1 VIVDIEQKAHM
12 IDQTVSTDLP
22 VRGVVRQLYDA
33 AVKANSDKPLCLT
46 AAQELIKRTNRGDYV
61 FVLTGFAI
69 PPINVPETDGPPGA
83 AVLIDALKAIGLE
96 PVLITDE
103 LCSRAVKAA
112 TPETKVLEFPVDSKQ
127 ARNKAGQLLHEYNPS
142 ALVAIERPG
151 WNRKREYHN
160 MRGLN
165 ISNTVGKTDFLAASA
180 RNRGILIIGVAD
192 GGNELGCGLISQTVR
207 KHVPYGSKCQ
217 CPCNSGIAA
226 ATRADVLVVGGVSN
240 WGAYGI
246 AACLSLLKGIPYT
259 HDRKAEMQLLNR
271 IVKAGAIDSILKEPK
286 PYVDGLAPSING
298 LVVDLISAITNA

>member
-1 VIVDIEQKAHM
+1 MDIEQKAHM

-22 VRGVVRQLYDA
+22 VRRVVRQLYDA
-33 AVKANSDKPLCLT
+33 AVKANSDKLLCLT
-46 AAQELIKRTNRGDYV
+46 AAQELIKRTSKGDHV

-83 AVLIDALKAIGLE
+83 AVLMDALKAIRLE

-103 LCSRAVKAA
+103 LCSCVVKAA
-112 TPETKVLEFPVDSKQ
+112 VPESKVLEFPVYSKQ
-127 ARNKAGQLLHEYNPS
+127 ARDKADQLLHEYNPS
-142 ALVAIERPG
+142 ALIAIERPG

-165 ISNTVGKTDFLAASA
+165 ISNIVGKTDFLATSA
-180 RNRGILIIGVAD
+180 RNRGALIIGVAD

-226 ATRADVLVVGGVSN
+226 ATPADVLVVGGVSN

-246 AACLSLLKGIPYT
+246 AACLSLLNGIPYI
-259 HDRKAEMQLLNR
+259 HDRKAEMQLLSR

-286 PYVDGLAPSING
+286 PYVDGLSPSING
-298 LVVDLISAITNA
+298 LVVDLISAITNG

>member
-1 VIVDIEQKAHM
+1 MDIEQKAYM

-22 VRGVVRQLYDA
+22 ARRVVRQLFEA
-33 AVKANSDKPLCLT
+33 AVKANSGKPLCLT
-46 AAQELIKRTNRGDYV
+46 AAQRLVERTRKGDYV

-69 PPINVPETDGPPGA
+69 PPMNIPETDGPPGA
-83 AVLIDALKAIGLE
+83 AVLVDALKAIRLE
-96 PVLITDE
+96 SVLITDE

-112 TPETKVLEFPVDSKQ
+112 APESKVLEIPVDSGQ
-127 ARNKAGQLLHEYNPS
+127 ARNQADRLLHEYAPS

-165 ISNTVGKTDFLAASA
+165 ISNTVGKTDILATSA
-180 RNRGILIIGVAD
+180 RERGTLIIGVAD

-226 ATRADVLVVGGVSN
+226 ATPADVLVVGGVSN

-259 HDRKAEMQLLNR
+259 HDKKAELRLLDR

-286 PYVDGLAPSING
+286 PYVDGLSPTING
-298 LVVDLISAITNA
+298 LVVDLICAITNA

>member
-1 VIVDIEQKAHM
+1 M
-12 IDQTVSTDLP
+12 
-22 VRGVVRQLYDA
+22 
-33 AVKANSDKPLCLT
+33 
-46 AAQELIKRTNRGDYV
+46 KRTNKGDHV

-83 AVLIDALKAIGLE
+83 AVLVDALRAIRLK

-103 LCSRAVKAA
+103 LCSNVVRAA
-112 TPETKVLEFPVDSKQ
+112 TPENRVLEFPADSEQ
-127 ARNKAGQLLHEYNPS
+127 ARDRADQLLHEYNPS
-142 ALVAIERPG
+142 ALIAIERPG

-165 ISNTVGKTDFLAASA
+165 MSDNVGKTDFLATSA
-180 RNRGILIIGVAD
+180 RRRGTLIIGVAD

-207 KHVPYGSKCQ
+207 KYVPYGSKCQ

-226 ATRADVLVVGGVSN
+226 ATSADILVVAGVSN

-246 AACLSLLKGIPYT
+246 AACMSLLKGIPYT
-259 HDRKAEMQLLNR
+259 HDKRAEMQLLSR
-271 IVKAGAIDSILKEPK
+271 IVKAGAIDSILKKPK
-286 PYVDGLAPSING
+286 PYVDGLPPSING

>member
-1 VIVDIEQKAHM
+1 MDTEQKAHM

-22 VRGVVRQLYDA
+22 VRGVVRQLFDA
-33 AVKANSDKPLCLT
+33 AVKANSGKLLCLT
-46 AAQELIKRTNRGDYV
+46 AAQELIKRSSRGDRV

-69 PPINVPETDGPPGA
+69 PPINVPETDGPLGA
-83 AVLIDALKAIGLE
+83 AVLVHALKAIRLE
-96 PVLITDE
+96 PILITDE
-103 LCSRAVKAA
+103 LCSEVVKAA
-112 TPETKVLEFPVDSKQ
+112 TPETKVLEIPVDSKQ
-127 ARNKAGQLLHEYNPS
+127 ARYQADKLLHEYNPS

-151 WNRKREYHN
+151 WNKKREYHN

-165 ISNTVGKTDFLAASA
+165 ISNIVGKTDFLASSA
-180 RNRGILIIGVAD
+180 RKRGALIIGVAD
-192 GGNELGCGLISQTVR
+192 GGNELGCGIISRTVR

-246 AACLSLLKGIPYT
+246 AACLSLLKGVPYI
-259 HDRKAEMQLLNR
+259 HDRKAEIQLLSR
-271 IVKAGAIDSILKEPK
+271 IVKAGAIDSIWKEPK
-286 PYVDGLAPSING
+286 PYVDGLSPSING